1 MNICNMLFDLSQERA
16 NDFMHSFIVV
26 GDIVVCLSL
35 GKLYQKVWNT
45 RLSNGVVGFSGFT
58 SAVLSILSN
67 FVLKNTIQT
76 REFIAFD

>member
-35 GKLYQKVWNT
+35 GKLY
-45 RLSNGVVGFSGFT
+45 
-58 SAVLSILSN
+58 
-67 FVLKNTIQT
+67 
-76 REFIAFD
+76 